1 MDEYL
6 NENSEGGSVRS
17 SKALRSTAKRR
28 PNRRISR
35 ARREAFRR
43 RKVDTTVEY
52 FHPLL
57 YFIGLFIYLE
67 MVFHRAQFPH
77 GILFYFMVPPVVTML
92 ILTIFPRIIGRRERK
107 TVVTACAGLFV
118 IFFFAEVFYNGL
130 FFILWLPLVIAAFFA
145 IFPTFFSEKTNKI
158 IGLVITCVMCTLFAA
173 EVVYNGVFKSYFALF
188 SIFSTAGQ
196 ALDFLNLVFETI
208 WKKIIPLLFLYVPV
222 PFYILFVWKNM
233 SFRKKRY
240 TVPIAYAMVGIVT
253 FFLSLGFLKV
263 TGNAEEGTRDVYY
276 NRISIDNEIEKLGV
290 LTTTRLDLK
299 DFIFGGPNLSD
310 ALNLGDNSGTGLPP
324 GMGTNPVT
332 TKPSSTDP
340 ANSSK
345 TDPSNA
351 AVDPSDTDPS
361 NPSSQNPGESEPS
374 SESGTEPT
382 QPETPPV
389 SYEPQILNIDFDYL
403 NTLTDDPTIKN
414 INTYLSS
421 NMPTL
426 KNEWTGKF
434 KGYNVIVICAEGFC
448 KYAVDKE
455 RTPTLYRLAHEE
467 GFEFTHY
474 YTPLWYG
481 STSGGEFATL
491 TGLMPKN
498 GGYVS
503 LKKTGE
509 DSTNMYLTLGRRLG
523 ALGYYTFAGHNN
535 SYTYYGRNL
544 SMPNMG
550 YDFFATNSPF
560 TWTYN
565 GEQVNGYQPSLTK
578 SGKAQWPQSDDRLI
592 EQSFPLYC
600 DKEPFHTYYM
610 TVSGHCNY
618 TKAGNTQA
626 YRNWNLVENLPY
638 QLEQSKGYIAC
649 HYELEAALKRL
660 IGYLEEKNMADHTL
674 IVLTGD
680 HIPYNN
686 KAEMD
691 ELAGHPLEEN
701 IEWFENTLIMW
712 TGSMKEKV
720 VVDKYCTQTDILPTI
735 LNLLGVEYD
744 SRMLVGR
751 DIFSPTSQLVIFKN
765 GSFIT
770 DQCIY
775 NGGTK
780 QVEKI
785 LRDDVPVDA
794 AYIKAYKDYIN
805 AKWAISTMIIESNYY
820 NFAQPYLPK

>member
-1 MDEYL
+1 MNDLL
-6 NENSEGGSVRS
+6 NENPEGGSVRS
-17 SKALRSTAKRR
+17 LKSLREAEKRR
-28 PNRRISR
+28 PRRRVSR

-43 RKVDTTVEY
+43 RKPDTTLEY

-57 YFIGLFIYLE
+57 YFVALFTYLE
-67 MVFHRAQFPH
+67 LIFHRAQFPSSVLFWLM
-77 GILFYFMVPPVVTML
+77 IAPFAAAAVTAFIASFKRIRVPKLFYGICL
-92 ILTIFPRIIGRRERK
+92 
-107 TVVTACAGLFV
+107 GLFGLLF
-118 IFFFAEVFYNGL
+118 IIEVFSDGL

-158 IGLVITCVMCTLFAA
+158 IGLVITCVICTLFAA
-173 EVVYNGVFKSYFALF
+173 EVVYNGVFNSYFALF

-208 WKKIIPLLFLYVPV
+208 WKKIIPLLFLFVPV
-222 PFYILFVWKNM
+222 PVYIFFVWKRM
-233 SFRKKRY
+233 SFRKKRF

-253 FFLSLGFLKV
+253 FFLSLVFLKV
-263 TGNAEEGTRDVYY
+263 TGNATEGAQDIYY
-276 NRISIDNEIEKLGV
+276 NRINIDFEIEKLGV

-310 ALNLGDNSGTGLPP
+310 ALIIGDDNQGLPP
-324 GMGTNPVT
+324 GMDNKPVPT
-332 TKPSSTDP
+332 SPSNST
-340 ANSSK
+340 K
-345 TDPSNA
+345 TDPSNV
-351 AVDPSDTDPS
+351 AVDPSKPASGDPTAE
-361 NPSSQNPGESEPS
+361 NPGESGTS
-374 SESGTEPT
+374 SEGDTQADQPT
-382 QPETPPV
+382 QPVTPPV
-389 SYEPQILNIDFDYL
+389 TYEPNILNIDFEYL
-403 NTLTDDPTIKN
+403 NTLTEDPTIRN
-414 INTYLSS
+414 INTYLST
-421 NMPTL
+421 NVPTM

-434 KGYNVIVICAEGFC
+434 KGYNVIMICAEGFC

-509 DSTNMYLTLGRRLG
+509 DQTNMYMTLGRRLE
-523 ALGYYTFAGHNN
+523 ALGYYDFAGHNN
-535 SYTYYGRNL
+535 SYTYYGRNQSL
-544 SMPNMG
+544 PNMG
-550 YDFFATNSPF
+550 YNYFATNSPF
-560 TWTYN
+560 EWVYEGNAVT
-565 GEQVNGYQPSLTK
+565 GYQPSLTK

-600 DKEPFHTYYM
+600 DKEPFNVYYM

-618 TKAGNTQA
+618 TKVGNQMV
-626 YRNWNLVENLPY
+626 YKNWDKVQDLPY
-638 QLEQSKGYIAC
+638 EREQAKGYIAC
-649 HYELEAALKRL
+649 HYELEAALTRL
-660 IGYLEEKNMADHTL
+660 ISYLEEKNLADHTL

-680 HIPYNN
+680 HVPYNN
-686 KAEMD
+686 KEDID
-691 ELAGHPLEEN
+691 EIAGHVLDEN
-701 IEWFENTLIMW
+701 TEWFESTLIMW

-720 VVDKYCTQTDILPTI
+720 VVDKYCSQTDILPTVM
-735 LNLLGVEYD
+735 NLLGIDYD
-744 SRMLVGR
+744 SRMMVGR
-751 DIFSPTSQLVIFKN
+751 DILSNASQLVIFKN

-775 NGGTK
+775 NGITK
-780 QVEKI
+780 TVAKI
-785 LRDDVPVDA
+785 LNEDVSVDD
-794 AYIKAYKDYIN
+794 AYIKAYRDYIN

-820 NFAQPYLPK
+820 QFASPYFPK

>member
-1 MDEYL
+1 MNDLL
-6 NENSEGGSVRS
+6 NENPEGGSVRS
-17 SKALRSTAKRR
+17 LKSLREAENKRSR
-28 PNRRISR
+28 RRISR

-43 RKVDTTVEY
+43 RKADTTVEY

-57 YFIGLFIYLE
+57 YFVGLFIYLE

-77 GILFYFMVPPVVTML
+77 GILFWLML
-92 ILTIFPRIIGRRERK
+92 MPLAVAGF
-107 TVVTACAGLFV
+107 TAFLAHFIRMKIPEYLYPLCFGLFG
-118 IFFFAEVFYNGL
+118 ILFFSEAFYNGL
-130 FFILWLPLVIAAFFA
+130 FFIVWLPLVVAAFFA

-158 IGLVITCVMCTLFAA
+158 IGLVITCVLCTLFAA
-173 EVVYNGVFKSYFALF
+173 EVVYNGVFNSYFALF

-208 WKKIIPLLFLYVPV
+208 WKKIIPLLCLYVPV
-222 PFYILFVWKNM
+222 PVYIFFVWKRM
-233 SFRKKRY
+233 SFRKKRF

-253 FFLSLGFLKV
+253 FFLSLLFLKM
-263 TGNAEEGTRDVYY
+263 TGNATEGPKDIYY
-276 NRISIDNEIEKLGV
+276 NRINIDFEIEKLGV
-290 LTTTRLDLK
+290 ITTTRLDMK

-310 ALNLGDNSGTGLPP
+310 ALVIGGDDNPGLPP
-324 GMGTNPVT
+324 GMD
-332 TKPSSTDP
+332 TKPTQANPSNST
-340 ANSSK
+340 K

-351 AVDPSDTDPS
+351 ASTDPS
-361 NPSSQNPGESEPS
+361 KTDPGDPTSGDPGESGS
-374 SESGTEPT
+374 SPESDTQPT

-389 SYEPQILNIDFDYL
+389 TYEPNILNIDFDYL
-403 NTLTDDPTIKN
+403 NTLTTDPTIQN
-414 INTYLSS
+414 INTYFK
-421 NMPTL
+421 NTAPTM

-434 KGYNVIVICAEGFC
+434 KGYNVIVICAEGFW
-448 KYAVDKE
+448 KYAIDKE

-509 DSTNMYLTLGRRLG
+509 DGTNMYMTLGRRLE
-523 ALGYYTFAGHNN
+523 ALGYYDFAAHNN
-535 SYTYYGRNL
+535 SYTYYGRNQSL
-544 SMPNMG
+544 PNMG
-550 YDFFATNSPF
+550 YNFFATNSPF
-560 TWTYN
+560 EWTLDGN
-565 GEQVNGYQPSLTK
+565 PVMGYQPSLTK

-592 EQSFPLYC
+592 EQSFGLYC
-600 DKEPFHTYYM
+600 DREPFNVYYM

-618 TKAGNTQA
+618 TKVGNQMV
-626 YRNWNLVENLPY
+626 YKNWDKVQDLPY

-649 HYELEAALKRL
+649 HYELEAALTRL
-660 IGYLEEKNMADHTL
+660 VNYLEEKNLADHTL

-680 HIPYNN
+680 HVPYNN
-686 KAEMD
+686 KAECD
-691 ELAGHPLEEN
+691 EIAGHVLDEN
-701 IEWFENTLIMW
+701 IEWFSNTLIMW

-720 VVDKYCTQTDILPTI
+720 VIDKYCTQTDILPTVM
-735 LNLLGVEYD
+735 NLLGVDYD
-744 SRMLVGR
+744 SRMMVGR
-751 DIFSPTSQLVIFKN
+751 DILSNASQLVIFKN

-780 QVEKI
+780 QVETI

-794 AYIKAYKDYIN
+794 AYLKAYRDYIN

-820 NFAQPYLPK
+820 QFASPYFPK

>member
-43 RKVDTTVEY
+43 RKVDTTTEY

-57 YFIGLFIYLE
+57 YFTGLFIYLE
-67 MVFHRAQFPH
+67 MMFHRSQFPN
-77 GILFYFMVPPVVTML
+77 GILFYFMFVPLLVAL
-92 ILTIFPRIIGRRERK
+92 FFTIFPQIIKREDRK
-107 TVVTACAGLFV
+107 VVNMVCLSLFV
-118 IFFFAEVFYNGL
+118 ILFAAEVLYNGL
-130 FFILWLPLVIAAFFA
+130 FFILWLPLVVAAFLA
-145 IFPTFFSEKTNKI
+145 IFMTFFSEKTNWI
-158 IGLVITCVMCTLFAA
+158 IGLVLTCILCTLFAA

-208 WKKIIPLLFLYVPV
+208 WRKIIPLLILYVPV
-222 PFYILFVWKNM
+222 PVYIFFIRKNF
-233 SFRKKRY
+233 SFRKKRF
-240 TVPIAYAMVGIVT
+240 TVPIAYAMIGMIT
-253 FFLSLGFLKV
+253 FLLSLFFMKI
-263 TGNAEEGTRDVYY
+263 TGNAAEGTSDTYY
-276 NRISIDNEIEKLGV
+276 NRISIDNEIQKLGV
-290 LTTTRLDLK
+290 ITTTRLDLK

-310 ALNLGDNSGTGLPP
+310 TLNLGKDQGSNLPP
-324 GMGTNPVT
+324 GMGTNPI
-332 TKPSSTDP
+332 PSQPSPSDP
-340 ANSSK
+340 VDPSK
-345 TDPSNA
+345 VDPSNA
-351 AVDPSDTDPS
+351 ADPRSTDPD
-361 NPSSQNPGESEPS
+361 NPGSSEPA
-374 SESGTEPT
+374 ESGSSAEEDTKPS

-389 SYEPQILNIDFDYL
+389 SYEPQVLDIDFDYL
-403 NTLTDDPTIKN
+403 NTLTEDATIRN
-414 INTYLSS
+414 INTYLST

-509 DSTNMYLTLGRRLG
+509 DATNMYLTLGRRLG

-560 TWTYN
+560 PWVMD
-565 GEQVNGYQPSLTK
+565 GVEVNGYQPELTK
-578 SGKAQWPQSDDRLI
+578 SGKAKWPQSDELLVK
-592 EQSFPLYC
+592 ESFPLYAS
-600 DKEPFHTYYM
+600 KEPFHTYYM

-618 TKAGNTQA
+618 TKAGNSMA
-626 YRNWNLVENLPY
+626 YKNWSLVENLPY
-638 QLEQSKGYIAC
+638 ELEQSKGYIAC
-649 HYELEAALKRL
+649 HYELEKALKL
-660 IGYLEEKNMADHTL
+660 LLEYLEENNMADHTL

-691 ELAGHPLEEN
+691 ELAGHVLEEN

-785 LRDDVPVDA
+785 LRDDVPVDS
-794 AYIKAYKDYIN
+794 AYIKAYRDYIN

>member
-1 MDEYL
+1 MNKEFSQVSDP
-6 NENSEGGSVRS
+6 S
-17 SKALRSTAKRR
+17 KRR
-28 PNRRISR
+28 RRRVSR

-43 RKVDTTVEY
+43 KKIDTTAEY
-52 FHPLL
+52 FHPLF
-57 YFIGLFIYLE
+57 YFVGLFIYLE
-67 MVFHRAQFPH
+67 MVFHQAQFPG
-77 GILFYFMVPPVVTML
+77 GILFFLMWIPLVVAGVFAL
-92 ILTIFPRIIGRRERK
+92 FPKIIRREDRK
-107 TVVTACAGLFV
+107 IAFAACFGLFGILFLVEV
-118 IFFFAEVFYNGL
+118 IYNGL
-130 FFILWLPLVIAAFFA
+130 FFIIWLPLVVAAFFA
-145 IFPTFFSEKTNKI
+145 IFTTFFREKANWI
-158 IGLVITCVMCTLFAA
+158 IGLVFTCLMCTLFAA
-173 EVVYNGVFKSYFALF
+173 EVVYNGVFNSYFALF

-208 WKKIIPLLFLYVPV
+208 WKKIIPILLLYVPV
-222 PFYILFVWKNM
+222 PVYIFYIRKKM
-233 SFRKKRY
+233 SFRKKRF
-240 TVPIAYAMVGIVT
+240 TVPIAYAMAGIVT
-253 FFLSLGFLKV
+253 FFMSLLFLKI
-263 TGNAEEGTRDVYY
+263 TGTSAEGASDLYY
-276 NRISIDNEIEKLGV
+276 NRINIDSEIQKLGV
-290 LTTTRLDLK
+290 ITTTRLDMK
-299 DFIFGGPNLSD
+299 DFIFGGPNLSN
-310 ALNLGDNSGTGLPP
+310 ALNLGDGGNQGLPP
-324 GMGTNPVT
+324 GMGTNPVPSKPAPT
-332 TKPSSTDP
+332 DPENGSKSDPSNAASQNPSSTDP
-340 ANSSK
+340 GNVS
-345 TDPSNA
+345 PQN
-351 AVDPSDTDPS
+351 PEESDTSPE
-361 NPSSQNPGESEPS
+361 NGTQPGES
-374 SESGTEPT
+374 TEPT

-389 SYEPQILNIDFDYL
+389 SYDPQILDIDFDYL

-560 TWTYN
+560 QWTYN

-618 TKAGNTQA
+618 TKTGNTQA
-626 YRNWNLVENLPY
+626 YRNWSLVENLPY

-691 ELAGHPLEEN
+691 ELAGHVLEEN

-785 LRDDVPVDA
+785 LQDNVPADE